1 MRKKTLFIVLC
12 LLSGILTLGGCGKS
26 ETDDAKTQKSEAK
39 EEDEWEEMERINA
52 EDDKRFALEDIQKA
66 YNNFIQLK
74 NEYIKRYGE
83 YPEIKTED

>member
-39 EEDEWEEMERINA
+39 EEDEW
-52 EDDKRFALEDIQKA
+52 
-66 YNNFIQLK
+66 
-74 NEYIKRYGE
+74 
-83 YPEIKTED
+83 

>member
-39 EEDEWEEMERINA
+39 EEDEWEETPVAPIEK
-52 EDDKRFALEDIQKA
+52 EDLKKIGVPLKGTVEFFLVFFSGLCFTGFAV
-66 YNNFIQLK
+66 
-74 NEYIKRYGE
+74 
-83 YPEIKTED
+83 